1 MQCGGIYHLK
11 GELSKGSTAHYQ
23 GGFNYHHYLTYQNII
38 GILNI
43 EKMEYIKKGFS
54 IYQMN
59 EAMNHYFDKV
69 LKTKSA
75 AMIKALTIGNKNDL
89 DESLQ
94 QDISNIGISHLFV
107 ISGLHINILAMCIK
121 FILKKVHLK
130 EYKIYCPY
138 RQIMLQNYN
147 IFQNMV
153 AKLIYMNSI
162 L

>member
-1 MQCGGIYHLK
+1 MKTEQQLPKNIRQIGSPAGHTKVYIEDYVITFLNS
-11 GELSKGSTAHYQ
+11 LSL
-23 GGFNYHHYLTYQNII
+23 YL
-38 GILNI
+38 
-43 EKMEYIKKGFS
+43 F
-54 IYQMN
+54 
-59 EAMNHYFDKV
+59 KV
-69 LKTKSA
+69 LKTNSA

-162 L
+162 M